1 MLKVRDSNDDIK
13 KIVFHVNPNF
23 NLKLVCRAPLN
34 RNPNMEVNKVA
45 WRWTWW
51 WTRWHGGGHGGR
63 HGDGYGGGEVG

>member
-34 RNPNMEVNKVA
+34 RNPNMEVDKVA
-45 WRWTWW
+45 NMVADMEVDKLADMVVN
-51 WTRWHGGGHGGR
+51 GLNGR
-63 HGDGYGGGEVG
+63 RAAS